1 MEAGPGEAKLWVNLG
16 TADGLGPGSVATAL
30 EDAGAPVGKVLR
42 AELRPTFGYVFI
54 QEEDVAAFEALNG
67 KQHGT
72 KTLRVEKSKPRSER
86 TEDRPRPAP
95 SPDAAP
101 GEVKLWVNL
110 GMDDGLDDAKFIA
123 ALEALGAPAG
133 KVIKALL
140 RPTYGYAYVA
150 EAEAP
155 AFEALLGKPYGEKA
169 LKIERHRP
177 RGAREDRRRER
188 REETPEVPGQ
198 TRMWVGLGKSDGLD
212 DAGLTAVLEGL
223 GAPAGKVARID
234 LRPTYAYV
242 FVADEDAAAFEA
254 LNGKQHGEKTLKI
267 ERAKRR

>member
-1 MEAGPGEAKLWVNLG
+1 VNLG

-42 AELRPTFGYVFI
+42 AELRPTFGYVFVA
-54 QEEDVAAFEALNG
+54 EEDVAAFETLNG

-95 SPDAAP
+95 SPDAGP

-110 GMDDGLDDAKFIA
+110 GMDDSLDEAKFIA
-123 ALEALGAPAG
+123 TLEALGAPAG
-133 KVIKALL
+133 KVLKALL

-150 EAEAP
+150 EADAP
-155 AFEALLGKPYGEKA
+155 PFEALLGKPHGEKA

-177 RGAREDRRRER
+177 RGSRDDRRRER

-198 TRMWVGLGKSDGLD
+198 TRLWVGLGKQEGLD
-212 DAGLTAVLEGL
+212 EAGVTAALEGL
-223 GAPAGKVARID
+223 GAPAGKVARVE

-242 FVADEDAAAFEA
+242 FVAEEDVAAFEA